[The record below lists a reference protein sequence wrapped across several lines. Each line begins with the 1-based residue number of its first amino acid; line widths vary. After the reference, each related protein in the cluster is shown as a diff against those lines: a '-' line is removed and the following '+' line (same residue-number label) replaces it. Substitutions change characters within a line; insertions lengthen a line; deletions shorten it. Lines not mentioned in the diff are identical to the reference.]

1 MIGTTP
7 APTAA
12 PMPLSTTRQTAWAA
26 GSLSSRA
33 GPQRLLFGQMHEDPE
48 IERAAFAGKPRVF
61 AIASAGD
68 TARRLA
74 DEGHEVTACD
84 INPVQIAYAKQRTQG
99 GPFFEGEAER
109 AMRLARKLMPLAGW
123 YRRALREFLAL
134 SDPAHQAAFWHTYLD
149 TRRFRIGL
157 DALMSSAVLRL
168 VYAPQLL
175 LSLPPSFGQVLRARL
190 ALGFATHPNTAN
202 PYARALLLGEPLDT
216 PFAPSGTPT
225 HPIQFI
231 LADAAAW
238 LESCPPCSFD
248 AFTLSNIL
256 DGVSP
261 SYRQR
266 LSQAVRRAAAP
277 NAVVVLRSFA
287 EPPAGLALNH
297 AARDRSMLWGVVDIC
312 NVQTFEP
319 MP

>member
-1 MIGTTP
+1 
-7 APTAA
+7 
-12 PMPLSTTRQTAWAA
+12 
-26 GSLSSRA
+26 
-33 GPQRLLFGQMHEDPE
+33 
-48 IERAAFAGKPRVF
+48 
-61 AIASAGD
+61 
-68 TARRLA
+68 
-74 DEGHEVTACD
+74 
-84 INPVQIAYAKQRTQG
+84 
-99 GPFFEGEAER
+99 
-109 AMRLARKLMPLAGW
+109 
-123 YRRALREFLAL
+123 
-134 SDPAHQAAFWHTYLD
+134 
-149 TRRFRIGL
+149 
-157 DALMSSAVLRL
+157 MSSAVLRL

-175 LSLPPSFGQVLRARL
+175 LSLPPCFGQVLRARL

-202 PYARALLLGEPLDT
+202 PYARALLLGEPVAP

-277 NAVVVLRSFA
+277 NAIVVLRSFA

-312 NVQTFEP
+312 PAQIF
-319 MP
+319 

>member
-1 MIGTTP
+1 
-7 APTAA
+7 
-12 PMPLSTTRQTAWAA
+12 
-26 GSLSSRA
+26 
-33 GPQRLLFGQMHEDPE
+33 MHEDPE

-74 DEGHEVTACD
+74 EDGHEVTACD

-134 SDPAHQAAFWHTYLD
+134 SDPAHQTAFWHTYLD

-157 DALMSSAVLRL
+157 DALMSPAVLRL
-168 VYAPQLL
+168 AYAPQLL
-175 LSLPPSFGQVLRARL
+175 LSLPLHFGQVLRARL
-190 ALGFATHPNTAN
+190 ALGLAAHPNTAN
-202 PYARALLLGEPLDT
+202 PYARALLLGEPSAS
-216 PFAPSGTPT
+216 PSAPSGTPT
-225 HPIQFI
+225 HKIQFI
-231 LADAAAW
+231 LADAAIW

-277 NAVVVLRSFA
+277 NAIVVLRSFA
-287 EPPAGLALNH
+287 EPPPHLALNH
-297 AARDRSMLWGVVDIC
+297 AARDRSMLWGVVDIR
-312 NVQTFEP
+312 NAQTFEP